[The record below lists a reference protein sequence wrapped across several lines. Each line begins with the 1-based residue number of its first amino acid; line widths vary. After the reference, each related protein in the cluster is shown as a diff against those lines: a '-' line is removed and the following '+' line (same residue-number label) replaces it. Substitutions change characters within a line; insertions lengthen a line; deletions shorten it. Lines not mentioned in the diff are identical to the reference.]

1 MLTIKTA
8 NDIRTTDQNKI
19 KSVID
24 SIEME
29 VWKAKQSQYI
39 SGKHCSLP
47 TNYDTLNQSEKDELD
62 IILSR
67 GGYRVKQ
74 IHDKGQDRT
83 WKRIE
88 WN

>member
-1 MLTIKTA
+1 MLTIKPA
-8 NDIRTTDQNKI
+8 NQIRTTDQNKI

-29 VWKAKQSQYI
+29 VWKTKQSQYT

-47 TNYDTLNQSEKDELD
+47 TNYGTLNQSEKDELN

-67 GGYRVKQ
+67 GGYQIKQ

-83 WKRIE
+83 WKRVE